1 MTKTKSK
8 NLEDLAAK
16 ALKGDIQER
25 FLYEMKN
32 FSLPHID
39 TFHRLMNENEIDWRL
54 KILTDAGF
62 KPTVETVQKAVDYAV
77 LDAVEPVRYFILKG
91 RYRVSTSA
99 TPEQIQET
107 YNHVLRRDGIKA
119 IRERLWPLMKL
130 VYVKPS
136 ISQLQMR
143 KLEEKAAR
151 KGQFHYLLDLQDF
164 LGGDYVLPYKKIQER
179 IVTDL
184 KKGNT
189 ESLEYSVAVLNF
201 RPQESQ
207 ILKAF
212 GEYMQRYVAEL
223 NQEDARKKWSHS
235 TLINTL
241 SGNRLPLMAAEYHM
255 IK

>member
-1 MTKTKSK
+1 MQIQLECYRGLIEDNGEEKMTKTKSK

-136 ISQLQMR
+136 ISQLQMKR
-143 KLEEKAAR
+143 RLPGKANSIIFLICKIFLEETMY
-151 KGQFHYLLDLQDF
+151 YLIKKYKKELL
-164 LGGDYVLPYKKIQER
+164 LTLKRVILNLLNIRLPYLILDPKNHRYSK
-179 IVTDL
+179 L
-184 KKGNT
+184 S
-189 ESLEYSVAVLNF
+189 ESICRGMLQN
-201 RPQESQ
+201 
-207 ILKAF
+207 
-212 GEYMQRYVAEL
+212 
-223 NQEDARKKWSHS
+223 
-235 TLINTL
+235 
-241 SGNRLPLMAAEYHM
+241 
-255 IK
+255 